1 MDELFY
7 RPLSTREKADDIL
20 DTEIKAVEEQRK
32 KEKGRKNNMEPLFQS
47 QTEYTFNEYKKYNR
61 LMLYK
66 VRNVNKTIIIFE
78 VLLLIVAFVTKNMT
92 YVLGALLVPIIFKV
106 VFYLQEKRAYKRNPR
121 LHNMMMTHRFYED
134 RIEQESSLGNV
145 VVYHYQ
151 IRDIYETNTNY
162 YLITQNNGTIMIV
175 KENCSIDLLAHLRQL
190 SELKNRQ
197 GIILC
202 HLCTP

>member
-32 KEKGRKNNMEPLFQS
+32 KEKGGKNNMEPLFQS

-162 YLITQNNGTIMIV
+162 YLITQNNGTKMIV

-190 SELKNRQ
+190 SELKNR
-197 GIILC
+197 
-202 HLCTP
+202 

>member
-32 KEKGRKNNMEPLFQS
+32 KEKGGKNNMEPLFQS

-106 VFYLQEKRAYKRNPR
+106 VFYLQEKREYKRNPR

-190 SELKNRQ
+190 SELKNR
-197 GIILC
+197 
-202 HLCTP
+202 